1 MTINVKVCSVCYL
14 SFWIDNHL
22 CLPQSVDVPVQDVPE
37 EITAVAAS
45 FFAAKDA
52 QTLAD
57 FTSTLVAIVFE
68 SVPESAS
75 SRVNPPKAKVPPHC
89 QTELI
94 TH

>member
-1 MTINVKVCSVCYL
+1 MCYM
-14 SFWIDNHL
+14 SFGIDNHCYPL
-22 CLPQSVDVPVQDVPE
+22 QSVDVPVQDVPE
-37 EITAVAAS
+37 EIAAVAAS

-75 SRVNPPKAKVPPHC
+75 SKINPPKAKVHRHC
-89 QTELI
+89 RTEFI